1 VENSRGWS
9 LTNLKHPSAPLH
21 RDRTHSDSRCI
32 RGDDSSGWRPAQ
44 ANAHATRFPINWADA
59 RTAPL
64 RTTARARQPNVG
76 SGAPRSR
83 RQSSAL
89 PRATSRGLRRHPRP
103 SRHARPQ
110 HRHHWPAEGPPLHPP
125 HRPIAIQETGFQL
138 LEIDP
143 TRVLAAP
150 VETCSKEGPPPRAEQ
165 YLQVLNPPYELLLFS
180 QRWEDV
186 RTRAHRRLE
195 PQRG

>member
-21 RDRTHSDSRCI
+21 RDRTHSNSRCI

-83 RQSSAL
+83 SKRTPAGHESSTSQTSSPISAHS
-89 PRATSRGLRRHPRP
+89 PATP
-103 SRHARPQ
+103 S
-110 HRHHWPAEGPPLHPP
+110 PLACRSSTASPSTP
-125 HRPIAIQETGFQL
+125 TIAIQETAFQL

-143 TRVLAAP
+143 ARVLAAP
-150 VETCSKEGPPPRAEQ
+150 VETCSKEGPPPRVEQ